1 MVYVV
6 CGFGGT
12 CIHMYGNQKS
22 TSGISL
28 NCVCGVYWRVGK
40 SVFSVS
46 PIAFHLSF
54 KVGLLLSLTP
64 PTRLG

>member
-1 MVYVV
+1 
-6 CGFGGT
+6 
-12 CIHMYGNQKS
+12 MYGNQKS

-28 NCVCGVYWRVGK
+28 NCVCGVYRRVGK

-46 PIAFHLSF
+46 PTAFHLSF

-64 PTRLG
+64 LTRLG

>member
-28 NCVCGVYWRVGK
+28 NCACGVYRRVGK
-40 SVFSVS
+40 LCLVSLPLFS
-46 PIAFHLSF
+46 P
-54 KVGLLLSLTP
+54 
-64 PTRLG
+64 